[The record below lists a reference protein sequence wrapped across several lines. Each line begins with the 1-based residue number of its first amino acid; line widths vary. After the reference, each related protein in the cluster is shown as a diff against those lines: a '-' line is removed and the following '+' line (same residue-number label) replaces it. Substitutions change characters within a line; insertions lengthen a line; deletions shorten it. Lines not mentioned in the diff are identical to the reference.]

1 MFLQTRHPLTSSLA
15 SKGDSSDP
23 GTAFVKKAEKMRRLG
38 TSYHHPLCLG
48 GREGDS
54 ARTIAPLVSL
64 LGP

>member
-48 GREGDS
+48 GRGDES
-54 ARTIAPLVSL
+54 ATPMSPAQPA
-64 LGP
+64 G